1 MSIIYIMIVL
11 IIIGFVMWLINAII
25 PMAKPIK
32 LMLNIVVT
40 LAVLVWVLTAF
51 GISIPGIQL

>member
-40 LAVLVWVLTAF
+40 VAVLVWVLTAF